1 MTLEQAMELAEEYFS
16 FDYLG
21 DAMMDVRREPD
32 DESLRAELAQ
42 TLAEV
47 MHSESG
53 EEEQELFD
61 KVSKVRVEQF
71 VTSVKSA
78 SGTGCGK

>member
-32 DESLRAELAQ
+32 DEALRSELAR

-47 MHSESG
+47 MCSESG
-53 EEEQELFD
+53 EDEAELFEQAARA
-61 KVSKVRVEQF
+61 RVERF
-71 VTSVKSA
+71 VTSIKSA